1 MAPLSQ
7 VFAALSDRTRREILC
22 LLSHGDMTAGEIADH
37 FTLSKPS
44 ISHHLNTLKQCGLV
58 SDQRQG
64 QHIIYSLET
73 TVFHDVLAW
82 VLAISQKDIASPA
95 PDHIPDGGNTSDR
108 SA

>member
-7 VFAALSDRTRREILC
+7 IFAALSDRTRREILG
-22 LLSHGDMTAGEIADH
+22 LLAQGDMTAGEIADH

-64 QHIIYSLET
+64 QHIIYSIET

-82 VLAISQKDIASPA
+82 VFTFIQKDKTSPA
-95 PDHIPDGGNTSDR
+95 PDHTPEGGNASDQ